1 VFFFVK
7 ILKIKLFYNSCLC
20 NYGFSGEICERND
33 LLYEKIDKLEKLSFF
48 LILFICITA
57 FCLLFFVAFIIIILL
72 LIFTIF
78 FIIYIYKKNLKN
90 FKIKTEIEKKLLGEK
105 QLNFKL
111 NEFLNLSDE
120 DYKIKFSELT
130 NLDNIGE
137 GASSIVFKGNFLKL
151 NQIVALKLF
160 KSSLFENQNLL
171 IEFKKELQLISKL
184 KNQNIITFIGFVAE
198 NNKFG
203 IILEFCE
210 NGTLKSYLN
219 KNKNILNFKIK
230 LKFLIDISRG

>member
-1 VFFFVK
+1 LKIEKYNTSVWTITALVIGIILFFTIIGIILFFCFTFFV
-7 ILKIKLFYNSCLC
+7 
-20 NYGFSGEICERND
+20 
-33 LLYEKIDKLEKLSFF
+33 
-48 LILFICITA
+48 
-57 FCLLFFVAFIIIILL
+57 VILL
-72 LIFTIF
+72 VLIFIAKKF
-78 FIIYIYKKNLKN
+78 KEYKNR
-90 FKIKTEIEKKLLGEK
+90 TEIEKKLLGEK

-120 DYKIKFSELT
+120 DYKIKFSEIT

-203 IILEFCE
+203 IVLEYCE

-219 KNKNILNFKIK
+219 KNKNILDFKIK